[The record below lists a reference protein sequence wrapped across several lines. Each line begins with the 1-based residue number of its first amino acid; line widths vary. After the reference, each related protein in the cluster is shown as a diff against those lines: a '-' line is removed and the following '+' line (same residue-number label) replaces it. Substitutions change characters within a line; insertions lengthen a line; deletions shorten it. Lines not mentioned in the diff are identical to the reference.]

1 MRINPVTIQSAE
13 KRFSKFSKD
22 ALSTPQMPIR
32 KFTIAQR
39 KCEADYHSIGM
50 IETLSDKFAALVEK
64 LLKVGNLDL
73 AGILCSKLAK
83 FKFLPLE
90 IKEKYI
96 KQGFEIAEF
105 QNDKMHMIAR
115 LEDLHREYE
124 KQGISE
130 KLRKVLVREESLLKE
145 VISDFDSSVNNYRTI
160 GDKDKNKDKFQDLL
174 ATTQIDLAK
183 VLLHPDP
190 KKAMKKLKSAINILN
205 NLGDTDRCRF
215 AKMLL
220 RMAKENLYGDNY
232 LEF

>member
-1 MRINPVTIQSAE
+1 
-13 KRFSKFSKD
+13 
-22 ALSTPQMPIR
+22 
-32 KFTIAQR
+32 
-39 KCEADYHSIGM
+39 
-50 IETLSDKFAALVEK
+50 
-64 LLKVGNLDL
+64 
-73 AGILCSKLAK
+73 
-83 FKFLPLE
+83 
-90 IKEKYI
+90 
-96 KQGFEIAEF
+96 
-105 QNDKMHMIAR
+105 MIAR